1 MTINEM
7 IKEIAKNPEAEAMAN
22 KMLSDLSRE
31 LSFSEVITLI
41 YNKYCK

>member
-7 IKEIAKNPEAEAMAN
+7 MNAISKNPEAEAMAN
-22 KMLSDLSRE
+22 KMLSKADRE